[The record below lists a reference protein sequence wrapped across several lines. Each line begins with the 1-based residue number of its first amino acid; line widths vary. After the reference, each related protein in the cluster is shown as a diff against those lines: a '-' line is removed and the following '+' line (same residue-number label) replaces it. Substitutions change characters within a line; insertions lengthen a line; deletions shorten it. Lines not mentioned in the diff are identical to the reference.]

1 MCRSSVAFAQRF
13 NWTDMPQVQQDWPP
27 EWWQV
32 TQAQRSE
39 MMTASI
45 RVPHTRGQWPPVR
58 PRSLQ
63 PLLWNW
69 GCMVLALK
77 RVMLKSSRKA
87 LRCGSAS
94 ICTATNCTDL
104 SWSWDPHMSAR
115 HTSRRDRQK
124 APLASIPGAEFRN
137 KAHFQALASVSEF
150 DCVES
155 AISDEYQHI

>member
-58 PRSLQ
+58 PRSLL
-63 PLLWNW
+63 PLPWLKMH
-69 GCMVLALK
+69 GPGIQTREDTFITHVLRA
-77 RVMLKSSRKA
+77 A
-87 LRCGSAS
+87 
-94 ICTATNCTDL
+94 
-104 SWSWDPHMSAR
+104 
-115 HTSRRDRQK
+115 
-124 APLASIPGAEFRN
+124 
-137 KAHFQALASVSEF
+137 
-150 DCVES
+150 
-155 AISDEYQHI
+155 